1 MFLSDAH
8 IMSVSKRKFFFCVF
22 VSVLVNWIL
31 LIFIKFLS
39 FSPMQ
44 AFVRFCAL
52 VMATTVEVCAIV
64 KKVTKVLNVKSQQEN
79 VKCLG
84 ALGMD
89 VVLKANAIVSAVSKD
104 TTAPNVSFSHP
115 LVVHR
120 HPNYTYIFQSHWV
133 AIYIFATLYYLQLT
147 VWIQLALHTEHAS
160 MVNATVS
167 FQTSLKY
174 DVWTEEILAN
184 YNMCARH
191 YFSRRQS
198 WMAGRRLQ
206 HCWSTSLSMLAR
218 LFGAWHLWFGNG
230 HLYLWSPLDWT
241 RLLSRLV
248 FIHSFFLS
256 FFSRSVSC
264 AHFNWIFVDFHANK
278 MRVSVA

>member
-1 MFLSDAH
+1 MKGIAKAATYGFQIVYVIFTIFDFFR
-8 IMSVSKRKFFFCVF
+8 ISKWIEKTAYTHHVPFRRTHHVCVKEEVFFCVS

-104 TTAPNVSFSHP
+104 MTALNVSFSHP
-115 LVVHR
+115 HTYTFIKIHLFPKSHR
-120 HPNYTYIFQSHWV
+120 V
-133 AIYIFATLYYLQLT
+133 AIYILVKPLFTADCMDPTCSSHGTCINGQCFCKFP
-147 VWIQLALHTEHAS
+147 AS
-160 MVNATVS
+160 
-167 FQTSLKY
+167 
-174 DVWTEEILAN
+174 
-184 YNMCARH
+184 
-191 YFSRRQS
+191 
-198 WMAGRRLQ
+198 
-206 HCWSTSLSMLAR
+206 
-218 LFGAWHLWFGNG
+218 
-230 HLYLWSPLDWT
+230 
-241 RLLSRLV
+241 
-248 FIHSFFLS
+248 
-256 FFSRSVSC
+256 
-264 AHFNWIFVDFHANK
+264 
-278 MRVSVA
+278 